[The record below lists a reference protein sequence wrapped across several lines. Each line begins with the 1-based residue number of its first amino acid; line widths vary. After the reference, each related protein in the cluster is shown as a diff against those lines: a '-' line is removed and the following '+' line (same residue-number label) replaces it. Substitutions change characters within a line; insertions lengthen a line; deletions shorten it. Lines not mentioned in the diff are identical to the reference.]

1 MCVSDHCLVFSI
13 DIDSGKKFEIIK
25 KFKKDLMLTV
35 KNPTGI
41 AAFRMVYPEK
51 KLPIYQSYMKYERFI
66 GACLTPAAHKFTYWF
81 CRRSPSVHKCYE
93 ANRIIST
100 LLVKLSRQC
109 FTSES
114 NLERVDER
122 ETFPLVTC
130 S

>member
-51 KLPIYQSYMKYERFI
+51 KITNLPILHDIREIHRGLFNSCSTQVYQ
-66 GACLTPAAHKFTYWF
+66 
-81 CRRSPSVHKCYE
+81 
-93 ANRIIST
+93 
-100 LLVKLSRQC
+100 LVLQEVPVS
-109 FTSES
+109 S
-114 NLERVDER
+114 
-122 ETFPLVTC
+122 
-130 S
+130 